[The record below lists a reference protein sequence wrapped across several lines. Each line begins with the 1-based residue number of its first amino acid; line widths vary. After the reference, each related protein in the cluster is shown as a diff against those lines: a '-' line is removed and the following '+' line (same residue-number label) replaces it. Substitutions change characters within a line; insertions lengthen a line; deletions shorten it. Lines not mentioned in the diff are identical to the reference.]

1 MNKILIFILFILVI
15 FLLYKLF
22 YTDTFDANTVTKTPL
37 TAIESAKLSKN
48 LIAFL
53 SLNKD
58 KMILSNSD
66 KKLVVSPEIYN
77 NKYKDT
83 EFMSKITSKTSIVS
97 NDSRI
102 GTGSLSFTSTN
113 NNYIAFPVIPYTLI
127 DDSTIPKPLSLT
139 NLNFIISISFW
150 MKNNNS
156 DANAVVL
163 QLQVDAFHALTITL
177 DDNLDLNLI
186 YSYTTAGLPNG
197 NFVTYIYDQYTFDNL
212 WNHVVI
218 IFDNINKST
227 ILYVNGQIMNTLT
240 INPLTEIQVYAQFN
254 REIALTLG
262 ASSNNDVSKALKLPF
277 FNGNIN
283 NIRIYNRILDA
294 NDVFILYYN

>member
-37 TAIESAKLSKN
+37 TAIETAKLSKN
-48 LIAFL
+48 LMAFL

-58 KMILSNSD
+58 KMILSNSN
-66 KKLVVSPEIYN
+66 KKLVVSPEIYD
-77 NKYKDT
+77 NKFKDT
-83 EFMSKITSKTSIVS
+83 EFMSKITAKTSIVS
-97 NDSRI
+97 NDCRV
-102 GTGSLSFTSTN
+102 GTGSLSFTATN
-113 NNYIAFPVIPYTLI
+113 NNYIAFPVISYTLI
-127 DDSTIPKPLSLT
+127 DDSTIRKPLILT
-139 NLNFIISISFW
+139 NFNFIISISFW

-156 DANAVVL
+156 DENAVVL
-163 QLQVDAFHALTITL
+163 QLQVDAFHAITITL
-177 DDNLDLNLI
+177 DDNLNLNLI
-186 YSYTTAGLPNG
+186 YSYTTPGLPNG

-240 INPLTEIQVYAQFN
+240 INPLIEYEVYALFAKQ
-254 REIALTLG
+254 IALTLG
-262 ASSNNDVSKALKLPF
+262 ASSNNNVTKALNLPF

-283 NIRIYNRILDA
+283 NIRIYNRVLDA